1 MPGVL
6 RDLRLGVQKLRT
18 HPAHSAVVITTLGLA
33 LGLAA
38 VIFSFVSF
46 FLLRPL
52 PVRDEQTMILA
63 RSAHPQ
69 QSGNRPRLSYG
80 DYLDFRAQ
88 TQTVEEL
95 VALTI
100 GTGALTGHGD
110 AQRVSVAA
118 ASEGLF
124 RVWDLQVIEGRRFLA
139 SEDVVGGN
147 PVILLAHGFW
157 EREFAS
163 DRGIVGKTLRVDGR
177 AATVVGIL
185 SPAIEVGRFSEID
198 LWTPLAQAG
207 RSEDRQRRDLIVT
220 GRRKPGVTVEQVS
233 TEFATIA
240 ARLQKEHPDTN
251 RDWTSSAM
259 PLRAG
264 LYGAGTDVI
273 LALLVVGV
281 CLVFAVACANVAG
294 IMLARATAREREMA
308 LRLALGAE
316 RGQIARQLVV
326 EGVVLS
332 FLGAL
337 LGLVLAQLG
346 IQFMRTVA
354 FEQFYD
360 LVTIDR
366 SVLAFS
372 AALALA
378 APLLFSLAPALQVSG
393 RDLSNVLREA
403 GASAGTSGRVGRSRR
418 GLVVMQIG
426 LATALLMVSGLSIRA
441 ALALKNFDLGFD
453 KRDLLSARI
462 DLSAARYQTD
472 ADVTRR
478 AEGLVEALKRQSN
491 AKGVAIGTELPTFD
505 RVRQLAFRRE
515 GSSDEASKIAV
526 VSSVTPGYFRTLGI
540 PVEQG
545 REFLDT
551 DAPEAPAVAVIN
563 EALAA
568 REFAGQDPRGRRI
581 QLGGPD
587 TPWVEIVGVAANISN
602 PTPGEPA
609 VPQAYLPFAQRPE
622 RSMVVFARAPDA
634 PSVLAVLRASLRT
647 FDPDQPLYEAKTV
660 EQVAWEELASNR
672 IITGLFMAL
681 GVVALALAAVGL
693 YGLTAFLVAQ
703 RSREIGVR
711 MALGASVRDVLRL
724 VVSQGVRL
732 TAAGLAMGLSL
743 GVLLGRAMSSVLFG
757 VTPWDPLTVTATLAT
772 LGLAAILAH
781 WVPARRAATVNP
793 IDALRHD

>member
-1 MPGVL
+1 MAGLL
-6 RDLRLGVQKLRT
+6 RDLRLGVRQLRT
-18 HPAHSAVVITTLGLA
+18 QPGHSAVVVSTLGLA
-33 LGLAA
+33 LGLSA

-52 PVRDEQTMILA
+52 PVKDETTMILA

-69 QSGNRPRLSYG
+69 QNGNRPRLSYG
-80 DYLDFRAQ
+80 DFLDFKAQ
-88 TQTVEEL
+88 SQTIEEL
-95 VALTI
+95 VAMSM

-139 SEDVVGGN
+139 AEDVARGN

-163 DRGIVGKTLRVDGR
+163 DHSIVGKTLSVDGR

-185 SPAIEVGRFSEID
+185 SPAIELGRFSEID

-207 RSEDRQRRDLIVT
+207 RSEDRQQRDMIVT
-220 GRRKPGVTVEQVS
+220 GRRKPGVTIEQVS
-233 TEFATIA
+233 TEFSTIA
-240 ARLQKEHPDTN
+240 SRLQKEYPGTN
-251 RDWTSSAM
+251 RDWTASAL

-273 LALLVVGV
+273 LALLVVSV

-294 IMLARATAREREMA
+294 IMLARATTREREMA
-308 LRLALGAE
+308 LRITLGAE
-316 RGQIARQLVV
+316 RGQIVRQLVV

-332 FLGAL
+332 FLGAV

-346 IQFMRTVA
+346 IQFMRAIA

-360 LVTIDR
+360 LVTIDGR
-366 SVLAFS
+366 VLAFS

-378 APLLFSLAPALQVSG
+378 APLLFGLAPALQLAG
-393 RDLSNVLREA
+393 RELSNVLREA
-403 GASAGTSGRVGRSRR
+403 GSSAGTSGRVGRSRR

-426 LATALLMVSGLSIRA
+426 LAAALLMVSGLSIRA
-441 ALALKNFDLGFD
+441 AIALQNFDVGFNT
-453 KRDLLSARI
+453 KDLLSARI
-462 DLSAARYQTD
+462 DLSESRYKTPQD
-472 ADVTRR
+472 ITRR
-478 AEGLVEALKRQSN
+478 AAGLVEALERQSN
-491 AKGVAIGTELPTFD
+491 AKGVTVGTELPTFD
-505 RVRQLAFRRE
+505 RVKQLAFRRE
-515 GSSDEASKIAV
+515 GSTDEASKIAV

-540 PVEQG
+540 PIDQG
-545 REFLDT
+545 REFLNT
-551 DAPEAPAVAVIN
+551 DAPGAPAVAIIN

-568 REFAGQDPRGRRI
+568 REFKGQDPRGLRI
-581 QLGGPD
+581 QVGGPE
-587 TPWVEIVGVAANISN
+587 TPWVEIIGVAANISN
-602 PTPGEPA
+602 PTPDEPGM
-609 VPQAYLPFAQRPE
+609 PQAYLPFAQRPE
-622 RSMVVFARAPDA
+622 RSMVVFARAADPT
-634 PSVLAVLRASLRT
+634 SVLAVLRASLRT

-711 MALGASVRDVLRL
+711 MALGASVRDILKL
-724 VVSQGVRL
+724 VVTQGASL
-732 TAAGLAMGLSL
+732 TALGLVMGLGL
-743 GVLLGRAMSSVLFG
+743 GVLLGRAMSSMLFK
-757 VTPWDPLTVTATLAT
+757 VKPWDPVTVGATFAT

>member
-1 MPGVL
+1 
-6 RDLRLGVQKLRT
+6 
-18 HPAHSAVVITTLGLA
+18 
-33 LGLAA
+33 
-38 VIFSFVSF
+38 
-46 FLLRPL
+46 
-52 PVRDEQTMILA
+52 

-69 QSGNRPRLSYG
+69 QNGNRPRLSYG
-80 DYLDFRAQ
+80 DFLDFKAQ
-88 TQTVEEL
+88 SQTIEEL
-95 VALTI
+95 VAMSM

-110 AQRVSVAA
+110 ARRVSVAA

-139 SEDVVGGN
+139 SEDVPGGT

-163 DRGIVGKTLRVDGR
+163 DRGIVGKTLSVDGR

-198 LWTPLAQAG
+198 IWTPLAQAG
-207 RSEDRQRRDLIVT
+207 RSEDRQRRDVIVT
-220 GRRKPGVTVEQVS
+220 GRRKPSVSVEQVS
-233 TEFATIA
+233 TEFASIA
-240 ARLQKEHPDTN
+240 ARLQKEHPGTN
-251 RDWTSSAM
+251 RDWTASAI

-294 IMLARATAREREMA
+294 IMLARATTREREMA
-308 LRLALGAE
+308 LRITLGAD

-326 EGVVLS
+326 EGMVLS
-332 FLGAL
+332 FLGAI
-337 LGLVLAQLG
+337 LGLVLAQMG
-346 IQFMRTVA
+346 IQFMRAVA

-360 LVTIDR
+360 LVAIDA
-366 SVLAFS
+366 SVVAFS
-372 AALALA
+372 AALALV
-378 APLLFSLAPALQVSG
+378 APLLFGLAPALQLAG
-393 RDLSNVLREA
+393 RELSNVLREA

-441 ALALKNFDLGFD
+441 AIALRDFDLGFNT
-453 KRDLLSARI
+453 KDLLSARI
-462 DLSAARYQTD
+462 DLSEARYKTT
-472 ADVTRR
+472 ADITRR
-478 AEGLVEALKRQSN
+478 AAYLVEALERQSN
-491 AKGVAIGTELPTFD
+491 ATGVAVGTELPTFD
-505 RVRQLAFRRE
+505 RVKQLAFRRE
-515 GSSDEASKIAV
+515 GARDEASKIAV

-540 PVEQG
+540 PIDQG
-545 REFLDT
+545 RELLTT
-551 DAPEAPAVAVIN
+551 DSPEAPAVAVIN
-563 EALAA
+563 EALVA
-568 REFAGQDPRGRRI
+568 REFAGQDPRGQRI
-581 QLGGPD
+581 QVGGPE
-587 TPWVEIVGVAANISN
+587 TPWVEIVGVAANIAN
-602 PTPGEPA
+602 PTPGEPG

-622 RSMVVFARAPDA
+622 RSMVVFARAADPT
-634 PSVLAVLRASLRT
+634 SVLAALRASLRT

-711 MALGASVRDVLRL
+711 MALGATVRDVLKL
-724 VVSQGVRL
+724 VVRQGARL
-732 TAAGLAMGLSL
+732 TAMGLAIGIAL
-743 GVLLGRAMSSVLFG
+743 GVLLGRAMSSVLFNIR
-757 VTPWDPLTVTATLAT
+757 PWDPVTVTATLAT
-772 LGLAAILAH
+772 LGMAAVLAH
-781 WVPARRAATVNP
+781 WVPARRAASVNP